1 MYNVT
6 AQYAGG
12 ELILVELRLEHQSR
26 LLWAEPQRG
35 EEKLSI
41 QRCQKRSLETEEG
54 KKMHRKAVVIL
65 LHALE
70 EESSVTAQLAW
81 VAKK

>member
-6 AQYAGG
+6 AQCAGG
-12 ELILVELRLEHQSR
+12 EPILVELRLEHQSR
-26 LLWAEPQRG
+26 LLWADPPRG
-35 EEKLSI
+35 EEKLNI

-54 KKMHRKAVVIL
+54 KKKHRKAVVIL
-65 LHALE
+65 LHASE
-70 EESSVTAQLAW
+70 EKASVTAQHAW